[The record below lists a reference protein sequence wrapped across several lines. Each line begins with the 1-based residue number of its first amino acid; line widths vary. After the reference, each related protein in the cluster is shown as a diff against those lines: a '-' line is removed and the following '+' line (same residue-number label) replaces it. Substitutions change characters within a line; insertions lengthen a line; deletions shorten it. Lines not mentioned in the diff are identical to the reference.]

1 MSRLFTVIV
10 EFRVHGKRRS
20 SNFFELQFAL
30 LRGFCYTARA
40 FGRKGGSRKLRKEL
54 TEMNRITT
62 TLCVMAVLA
71 MATLA
76 LPTPSYPSNAF
87 SGFAEAFVCPKSRF
101 SAAKVSYDLSSLDKM
116 VVNSTTCIKRTKSL
130 SRVGQGF
137 CLRQGCGGRDGG
149 RGTCRTGRLMKESRN
164 VYGWLFRGDD
174 TAKGGC
180 P

>member
-20 SNFFELQFAL
+20 SNFLELQFAL

-54 TEMNRITT
+54 TEMNRETT
-62 TLCVMAVLA
+62 TLCVMAGLA

-76 LPTPSYPSNAF
+76 LPTPSYPGNAF

-101 SAAKVSYDLSSLDKM
+101 SAAKVSYDLSSFDKM
-116 VVNSTTCIKRTKSL
+116 VVNSIACTKHAKSFC
-130 SRVGQGF
+130 RVEHVEWVD
-137 CLRQGCGGRDGG
+137 LWKKVER
-149 RGTCRTGRLMKESRN
+149 S
-164 VYGWLFRGDD
+164 V
-174 TAKGGC
+174 
-180 P
+180 